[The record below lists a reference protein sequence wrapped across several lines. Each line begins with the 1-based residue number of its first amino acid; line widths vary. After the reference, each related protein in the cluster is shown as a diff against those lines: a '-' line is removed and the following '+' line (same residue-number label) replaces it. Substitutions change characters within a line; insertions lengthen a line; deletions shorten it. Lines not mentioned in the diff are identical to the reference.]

1 MILAG
6 VGYFFLQYYVLR
18 KLMKHPE
25 LQQKDGKKE
34 KIELTE
40 DGTPVLAEGAE
51 VSRIVPAE
59 NSEGLVQDIEK
70 DKTKDEGE
78 L

>member
-1 MILAG
+1 MLSRYFGTSSGVIKKGISSKSLEG

-40 DGTPVLAEGAE
+40 DGRIRYRGN
-51 VSRIVPAE
+51 SRKRTE
-59 NSEGLVQDIEK
+59 
-70 DKTKDEGE
+70 
-78 L
+78 